1 MSKLFCMGNPLL
13 DIQPNDQ
20 ILAEEKHKPLY
31 EELVKNYQPVYVA
44 GGATQNAAR
53 AVYFGCV
60 GDDEFSKRMREV
72 AEAEGLVVDYL
83 VNKEVPTGTCAAEKY
98 NPSEHLYLPEK
109 WKIVESA
116 KYFYIAGFFVTVSP
130 ESILKVAKH
139 AAETNKAFA
148 MNLSA
153 VFLMTVP
160 PFKKVLND
168 LAPYW
173 DLLFSN
179 ETEAEAFAK
188 SEGWEETDIKEIA
201 LKIAKLPK
209 VNTKRQRIVIIT
221 QGSSPTIL
229 AYQNEDKVHE
239 FKVNPIA
246 NDEIVDTNGAG
257 DAFVGGFLSQFIED
271 KSVEES
277 IEAGHWLAKLN
288 LKQIGPSLPKEKI
301 PYTPKK

>member
-1 MSKLFCMGNPLL
+1 YGLK
-13 DIQPNDQ
+13 PNDQ

-53 AVYFGCV
+53 GVQYLLPPKTAVYFGCV

-83 VNKEVPTGTCAAEKY
+83 INKEVPTAAEKY

-109 WKIVESA
+109 WKIVENA
-116 KYFYIAGFFVTVSP
+116 EYFYIAGFFVTVSP
-130 ESILKVAKH
+130 ESIEKVAKH

-179 ETEAEAFAK
+179 EAEAEAFAK

-229 AYQNEDKVHE
+229 AYQNEDRVHE
-239 FKVNPIA
+239 FKVNTIA
-246 NDEIVDTNGAG
+246 DDEIVDTNGAG
-257 DAFVGGFLSQFIED
+257 DAFVGGFLSQFIEG

>member
-53 AVYFGCV
+53 GVQYLLPPKTAVYFGCV
-60 GDDEFSKRMREV
+60 GDDEFSKRM
-72 AEAEGLVVDYL
+72 
-83 VNKEVPTGTCAAEKY
+83 PAEKY

-109 WKIVESA
+109 WKIVENA
-116 KYFYIAGFFVTVSP
+116 EYFYIAGFFVTVSP
-130 ESILKVAKH
+130 ESIEKVAKH

-160 PFKKVLND
+160 PFKK
-168 LAPYW
+168 
-173 DLLFSN
+173 
-179 ETEAEAFAK
+179 
-188 SEGWEETDIKEIA
+188 ETDIKEIA

-229 AYQNEDKVHE
+229 AYQNEDRVHE
-239 FKVNPIA
+239 FKVNTIA
-246 NDEIVDTNGAG
+246 DDEIVDTNGAG
-257 DAFVGGFLSQFIED
+257 DAFVGGFLSQFIEG

>member
-53 AVYFGCV
+53 GVQYLLPPKTAVYFGCV

-83 VNKEVPTGTCAAEKY
+83 INKEVPTAAEKY

-109 WKIVESA
+109 WKIVENA
-116 KYFYIAGFFVTVSP
+116 EYFYIAGFFVTVSP
-130 ESILKVAKH
+130 ESIEKVAKH

-160 PFKKVLND
+160 PFKK
-168 LAPYW
+168 
-173 DLLFSN
+173 
-179 ETEAEAFAK
+179 
-188 SEGWEETDIKEIA
+188 ETDIKEIA

-229 AYQNEDKVHE
+229 AYQNEDRVHE
-239 FKVNPIA
+239 FKVNTIA
-246 NDEIVDTNGAG
+246 DDEIVDTNGAG
-257 DAFVGGFLSQFIED
+257 DAFVGGFLSQFIEG